1 LDPYAIPGLW
11 RQGILYDSSNDEPVM
26 SPFPNLSDDIFQ
38 KSHRRLAFMF
48 EDMQSLIEIPGTL
61 GVVFSQIS

>member
-1 LDPYAIPGLW
+1 M
-11 RQGILYDSSNDEPVM
+11 YDSSNDEPVM